1 MKKSVIAISAV
12 LLVAAG
18 IVLPAGYFGQVAE
31 NTLKSRLANMPYG
44 MQVDVVE
51 YRRGWFSSTARLEWR
66 PSGNPAMPGLPGQEP
81 FGAGYAVALAEL
93 VSGPIAVDLEIA
105 HGPVFFAVGPGVGL
119 FNARGRFE
127 PPGGGAEANA
137 EPREDGDNFVDVY
150 VSSFSGRTVTNR
162 LEFQDLDWNPGP
174 VSLKLAGGRLAGE
187 WTGSG
192 AFQLQHA
199 SLERMDVLAG
209 TDDADVRVSIRD
221 VASRTEYPQGL
232 ETGAIL
238 APSESNLS
246 IGEVRTAGSGG
257 NTLIHMTGL
266 SSLVSTS
273 AGEDGLYRTTGRLG
287 IESLE
292 VMGREFASVEVKQD
306 VANFS
311 EAAMLKLSAAL
322 SSGIFEEPENPQA
335 PGEEPQAPSAPP
347 PGGPVAG
354 LLPQL
359 TAETREAVR
368 ALLETA
374 PTADIGAVATYRGEH
389 ALKIDSHQAFYPD
402 RVPAG
407 ADMASLPAIVS
418 SLEYS
423 LDIEVPKVAA
433 EDLFGPNLLQGA
445 LAQMLLEENE
455 TAYSLSVA
463 INNGRIELNGQTLP
477 LSLPGATPSPF
488 EGAVSFPLG
497 EDEPNPFDQAPP
509 PPPD

>member
-1 MKKSVIAISAV
+1 MKKSVIAVSAV

-44 MQVDVVE
+44 MQVDVVD
-51 YRRGWFSSTARLEWR
+51 YRRGWFSSIARLEWR
-66 PSGNPAMPGLPGQEP
+66 PDGNPAMPAMPGQDP
-81 FGAGYAVALAEL
+81 LGADYAVALAEL

-119 FNARGRFE
+119 FNARGRIE
-127 PPGGGAEANA
+127 PHVGAEANA
-137 EPREDGDNFVDVY
+137 EPREDRDNFVDVY

-187 WTGSG
+187 WTGPG

-199 SLERMDVLAG
+199 SLERMDVIAG
-209 TDDADVRVSIRD
+209 TDDAVVRVSITD
-221 VASRTEYPQGL
+221 VVSRTEYPQGL

-273 AGEDGLYRTTGRLG
+273 VGEDGLYRTTGRLG

-292 VMGREFASVEVKQD
+292 VMGREFASVEVTQD

-311 EAAMLKLSAAL
+311 ESAMLKLSAAL
-322 SSGIFEEPENPQA
+322 SSGIFEEPENPQT
-335 PGEEPQAPSAPP
+335 PGEEPQAPSATP

-359 TAETREAVR
+359 TAGMREAVR

-374 PTADIGAVATYRGEH
+374 PTADVGAVAAYQGEH
-389 ALKIDSHQAFYPD
+389 ALKMDSHQAFYPD

-407 ADMASLPAIVS
+407 VDLASLAAILS
-418 SLEYS
+418 SLEYT
-423 LDIEVPKVAA
+423 LNIEVPRVAA
-433 EDLFGPNLLQGA
+433 EDLFGPDLLQGA

-455 TAYSLSVA
+455 TAYSLSLA
-463 INNGRIELNGQTLP
+463 INNGKIELNGQTLP

-488 EGAVSFPLG
+488 DGAVSFPLG